1 MQKLIQMHRKKTST
15 VSQEGRVAFSGG
27 GSVESKIEKSTLA
40 NESVKTEGNKQFDEI
55 SLNGLRA
62 DDTG

>member
-1 MQKLIQMHRKKTST
+1 MHRKKTST
-15 VSQEGRVAFSGG
+15 VSHEGRVAFSGG

-40 NESVKTEGNKQFDEI
+40 KESVKTEGNKQFDEI
-55 SLNGLRA
+55 SLYGLRA

>member
-1 MQKLIQMHRKKTST
+1 M
-15 VSQEGRVAFSGG
+15 SQEGRVAFSGG